1 MIDIETVVDQQS
13 LLNYLASMRTD
24 FENGAVRW
32 ENTDLASYLEA
43 MSAWLKDGAPQCETN
58 PWKLVAFLLQAGAF
72 YE

>member
-1 MIDIETVVDQQS
+1 MNIENVIDQQS
-13 LLNYLASMRTD
+13 FLEYLASIRTD

-43 MSAWLKDGAPQCETN
+43 MSAWLKDSAPQSEAN
-58 PWKLVAFLLQAGAF
+58 PWKLAAFLLQAGAF